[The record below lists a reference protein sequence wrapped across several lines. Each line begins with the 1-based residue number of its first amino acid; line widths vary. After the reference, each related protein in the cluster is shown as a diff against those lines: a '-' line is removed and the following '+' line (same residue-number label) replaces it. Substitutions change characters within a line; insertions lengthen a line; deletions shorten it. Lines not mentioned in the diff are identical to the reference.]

1 MFIVFRE
8 LHSYIYICMFVQF
21 VDIISMIRASHKLI
35 CPESKQSLCT
45 HTSAPKQADDIER
58 KVAKT
63 TPRMNVCDSK
73 FTTSWLLLARVS
85 NYYAVFLDLVAAAV
99 VVIQFPETQSQVI
112 SRLLFTP
119 PPPLLITRIW
129 VCGLNLRFDEEEKE
143 QVCNISSTRLY

>member
-1 MFIVFRE
+1 M
-8 LHSYIYICMFVQF
+8 HSH
-21 VDIISMIRASHKLI
+21 IR
-35 CPESKQSLCT
+35 PE
-45 HTSAPKQADDIER
+45 QADDIER

-63 TPRMNVCDSK
+63 TPPMNVCDSK
-73 FTTSWLLLARVS
+73 FTTSLLLLARVS
-85 NYYAVFLDLVAAAV
+85 NYYAVFLDLVVVA